1 MQWILRGGLVCRGGI
16 EGAYA
21 DCLLYDRGLYRV
33 DFITAT
39 VTVVQ
44 KRIAGLNRVEEQ
56 KEGARF
62 NWYVNRVSLAF
73 AVRTGERAYKGRAGR
88 LSFMRARTRWLYHTL
103 SPR

>member
-1 MQWILRGGLVCRGGI
+1 MVVTPEF

-21 DCLLYDRGLYRV
+21 NCLLYDHGVYRG

-39 VTVVQ
+39 MTVEE
-44 KRIAGLNRVEEQ
+44 RGREAEEQ
-56 KEGARF
+56 KEGERF

-73 AVRTGERAYKGRAGR
+73 AVRTREYAYKGRAGR